1 MTADPGDEAHPRA
14 ADEGG
19 TGRLGAAPAD
29 LADEQRRAAAEVAA
43 KWVQDGM
50 VLGLGT
56 GRTAGYVLE
65 ALARR
70 VAAGLR
76 IMGVPSSRAT
86 EARARALGLALTS
99 LDEHPRLDL
108 TIDGADEVDPR
119 RRLLKGGGGA
129 LLREKVLA
137 AAADRLVIVVD
148 ERKLVPRLGSTR
160 GVPLE
165 VLPFAASAC
174 CRHLQAFHG
183 RPQLRRTETGAPVAT
198 DNGNWLIDCLFPPDR
213 FDDPASLE
221 CDLRS
226 IPGLLETGLFWRYD
240 PTIIVGTAAGVR
252 VLGT

>member
-1 MTADPGDEAHPRA
+1 MAADPG
-14 ADEGG
+14 
-19 TGRLGAAPAD
+19 
-29 LADEQRRAAAEVAA
+29 DEQRRAAAEAA
-43 KWVQDGM
+43 AARVRDGM

-56 GRTAGYVLE
+56 GHTAGYVLE

-76 IMGVPSSRAT
+76 ITGVPSSQAT

-108 TIDGADEVDPR
+108 TIDGADEVDPQ

-148 ERKLVPRLGSTR
+148 ERKLVPRLGTTR

-174 CRHLQAFHG
+174 CRHLQALHG
-183 RPQLRRTETGAPVAT
+183 RPQLRLTAGGAPAVT
-198 DNGNWLIDCLFPPDR
+198 DNGNWLIDCVFPAER
-213 FDDPASLE
+213 LHDPASLD

-240 PTIIVGTAAGVR
+240 PTIIAGTSQGVR
-252 VLGT
+252 IIGPHW